1 MNKVKDLIDNYLNDR
16 FTNSKQIELFYKI
29 GKIIKENNIDLKKLE
44 LYLKEYY
51 GVVISFT
58 ERNLKSMLEFT
69 KYQNIDKL
77 KNITWKNILVILKHN
92 DDLIDIC
99 LKYKPTKYELLDYI
113 RNKTKLKEKK
123 EIELDDMLE
132 ELLKLKEDLK

>member
-1 MNKVKDLIDNYLNDR
+1 
-16 FTNSKQIELFYKI
+16 
-29 GKIIKENNIDLKKLE
+29 
-44 LYLKEYY
+44 
-51 GVVISFT
+51 
-58 ERNLKSMLEFT
+58 MLEFT

-113 RNKTKLKEKK
+113 KNKTKLKEKK